1 MRGHALLHFEAVLAE
16 GGQRAGRAAQHGH
29 EGPPFEAAQ
38 PLRMAGQLV
47 DPDRDL
53 GAECGRHGMLAVG
66 AARKSGVGPAVR
78 KLGHRTERAADL
90 SQQHP
95 MHLAQQQQ
103 VARLHDVLRRGAPM
117 HVFAGIALAQFR
129 ELPDERHQL
138 MRRAPE
144 PFRQAVAVDELELRL
159 GRNLFRRRLRDH
171 AEVGFRESQRRLHI
185 EPGLPSGLD
194 MEERA
199 DARIGNAHVGRIDG
213 RGHAWAPSFSR
224 AGRCA
229 RLARAASAGK
239 AAEA

>member
-1 MRGHALLHFEAVLAE
+1 MWW
-16 GGQRAGRAAQHGH
+16 HG
-29 EGPPFEAAQ
+29 
-38 PLRMAGQLV
+38 V
-47 DPDRDL
+47 
-53 GAECGRHGMLAVG
+53 LAVG
-66 AARKSGVGPAVR
+66 AARKGGIGPGFR
-78 KLGHRTERAADL
+78 ERGHRVERAADL
-90 SQQHP
+90 AEQHAVDP
-95 MHLAQQQQ
+95 AQQQQ
-103 VARLHDVLRRGAPM
+103 VARLHDVLRRRAPM

-185 EPGLPSGLD
+185 EPGLPPRLD

-199 DARIGNAHVGRIDG
+199 DARIGNAHVGRVDG

-229 RLARAASAGK
+229 RLALAASAGK